1 MDKVSKIALSI
12 SHFINYLLGAD
23 CKEAKIIPHSSQS
36 VLSENR
42 FNPIPALVKRIP
54 VCRGNILKREIREY
68 K

>member
-1 MDKVSKIALSI
+1 MDRVNKITPSI

-42 FNPIPALVKRIP
+42 FNPIPALVNRAS
-54 VCRGNILKREIREY
+54 VCRGKLLKREIREY